1 LLINSITIIIAYIN
15 DHVRLFTTNNNG
27 QREYALRERL
37 KGNVRVLKTFSYW
50 PFEKSHYE

>member
-1 LLINSITIIIAYIN
+1 MLDYLLLI
-15 DHVRLFTTNNNG
+15 TTAKV
-27 QREYALRERL
+27 EYALRERL